1 MKKKLNKKLIFNIF
15 FLPTLI
21 FANENYSNEYFQK
34 ALDSYNNRAFQD
46 SYLIFKEYLK
56 KDKLDSNFT
65 FILARSAYEIGK
77 FEEAE
82 TLYKNLLEE
91 TPNNSRI
98 KLELAQTYFQQKKY
112 EEAEVLYKEVLE
124 DKTLPMYVKK
134 NIELTLDSLKKRSQ
148 KNFIKTTLS
157 VGYGYD
163 SNVNN
168 NSSDDYVFL
177 GNLPLEIE
185 DKKSDQVAEYLL
197 SLNHTYKL
205 KNDLTIDNKFISY
218 TQDYNHQSDNDLSL
232 VIFGTGLSYYK
243 DKLKI
248 SLAFDVNL
256 VWLDDKTYLNNYV
269 LTPSLQMQL
278 NSDLIYKSNL
288 KVIKKDFKQSDYEFR
303 DSTYYEFKNSLVSI
317 SENFGINTLSFS
329 LGTDNKDR
337 SKAWN
342 VDYNFA
348 SLKYENLYP
357 LTTST
362 ILSSSIEFYKDRYK
376 IKENF
381 LYDNKKKDN
390 RFTFDLGVLKSINK
404 NLSLGATF
412 RYIDNKSNQNIYQ
425 YDKHII
431 RTNLY
436 YSF

>member
-1 MKKKLNKKLIFNIF
+1 MNKELNKKLIFNIF

-46 SYLIFKEYLK
+46 SYLVFKKYLK

-82 TLYKNLLEE
+82 ILYKNLLEE

-112 EEAEVLYKEVLE
+112 EEAKVLYKEVLE

-185 DKKSDQVAEYLL
+185 DKKSDQVTEYLL

-205 KNDLTIDNKFISY
+205 KDDLTIDNKFISY

-357 LTTST
+357 LTPST

-376 IKENF
+376 IKEDF

>member
-1 MKKKLNKKLIFNIF
+1 MKKELNKKLIFNIF

-46 SYLIFKEYLK
+46 SYLVFKEYLK

-82 TLYKNLLEE
+82 ILYKNLLEE

-134 NIELTLDSLKKRSQ
+134 NIKLTLDSLKKRAQ

-205 KNDLTIDNKFISY
+205 KDDLTINNKFISY

-357 LTTST
+357 LTPST

>member
-82 TLYKNLLEE
+82 ILYKNLLEE

-205 KNDLTIDNKFISY
+205 KDDLTIDNKFISY
-218 TQDYNHQSDNDLSL
+218 IQDYNHQSDNDLSL
-232 VIFGTGLSYYK
+232 AIFGTGLSYYK

>member
-1 MKKKLNKKLIFNIF
+1 MKKELNKKLIFNIF

-46 SYLIFKEYLK
+46 SYLVFKEYLK

-82 TLYKNLLEE
+82 TLYKNLLKE

-134 NIELTLDSLKKRSQ
+134 NIELTLDSLKKRAQ

-168 NSSDDYVFL
+168 NSRDDYVFL

-205 KNDLTIDNKFISY
+205 KDDLTIDNKFISY

-269 LTPSLQMQL
+269 LTSSLQMQL

-357 LTTST
+357 LTPST

>member
-1 MKKKLNKKLIFNIF
+1 MKKELNKKLIFNIF

-34 ALDSYNNRAFQD
+34 ALDSYNNRAFQN
-46 SYLIFKEYLK
+46 SYLVFKEYLK

-82 TLYKNLLEE
+82 ILYKNLLEE

-134 NIELTLDSLKKRSQ
+134 NIKLTLDSLKKRSQ

-197 SLNHTYKL
+197 SVNHTYKL
-205 KNDLTIDNKFISY
+205 KDDLTIDNKFISY
-218 TQDYNHQSDNDLSL
+218 IQDYNHQSDNDLSL
-232 VIFGTGLSYYK
+232 AIFGTGLSYYK

-357 LTTST
+357 LTPST

>member
-1 MKKKLNKKLIFNIF
+1 MKKELNKKLIFNIF

-46 SYLIFKEYLK
+46 SYLVFKEYLK

-82 TLYKNLLEE
+82 ILYKNLLEE

-134 NIELTLDSLKKRSQ
+134 NIKLTLDSLKKRAQ

-205 KNDLTIDNKFISY
+205 KDDLTIDNKFISY

-357 LTTST
+357 LTPST